1 MYTLGYA
8 SGVSG
13 KNIFQYTLSVPFD
26 VSTASVSSDDY
37 INVGGSWTTDNEAIR
52 FNNDGTKLFVLYDST
67 TQNHRSQYAS
77 IYFKHPLRYYQH
89 CNRG

>member
-26 VSTASVSSDDY
+26 VSTASVSSDDH
-37 INVGGSWTTDNEAIR
+37 ITVGGSTTDNEAIR
-52 FNNDGTKLFVLYDST
+52 FNNDGTKLFVLNDAT
-67 TQNHRSQYAS
+67 TQ
-77 IYFKHPLRYYQH
+77 IIK
-89 CNRG
+89 